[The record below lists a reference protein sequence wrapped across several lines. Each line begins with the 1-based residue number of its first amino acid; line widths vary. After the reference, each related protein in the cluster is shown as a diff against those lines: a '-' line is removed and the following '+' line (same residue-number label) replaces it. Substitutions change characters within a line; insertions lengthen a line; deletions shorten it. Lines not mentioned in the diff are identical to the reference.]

1 MTKTLRSQQL
11 HTRLSSCISFPQKV
25 LSARAARWFHLALL
39 QLSQSYFKRD
49 TMLRLRLQVPNVL
62 RSSVAKTLISNK
74 NKTGK
79 GHTSSQLRRLVWAV
93 VLYAATI
100 WALAIT
106 CLHPQTSG
114 QLPSLLEFA
123 FFCIQKE
130 EVDGYYL
137 PRTSQLL
144 SVLTAAFS
152 FVPCLGERSVKEDP
166 RLRSKKI
173 SARNFI
179 YCSEDTSFCKHVN

>member
-25 LSARAARWFHLALL
+25 LPARAAWWFHLALL

-123 FFCIQKE
+123 FFLYSKGRSGWVLSTKNFTTAFCAHRIIQLRS
-130 EVDGYYL
+130 L
-137 PRTSQLL
+137 PRREL
-144 SVLTAAFS
+144 
-152 FVPCLGERSVKEDP
+152 CERGP
-166 RLRSKKI
+166 KI
-173 SARNFI
+173 KIEENL
-179 YCSEDTSFCKHVN
+179 C

>member
-11 HTRLSSCISFPQKV
+11 PTRLSSCISFPQKV

-123 FFCIQKE
+123 FFLFKRKKWMGIIYQELHNCFLCSPHHSASFPASERGLWK
-130 EVDGYYL
+130 
-137 PRTSQLL
+137 RTQ
-144 SVLTAAFS
+144 
-152 FVPCLGERSVKEDP
+152 D
-166 RLRSKKI
+166 
-173 SARNFI
+173 
-179 YCSEDTSFCKHVN
+179 